1 MTAASIAPL
10 VFLGL
15 FIAWLAYARAR
26 DRDRAARRLAAVRAS
41 WGEPKSIARELG
53 PVARYHAV
61 RWANEGSGVD
71 DGTWRDLGMDAVY
84 AHIDRTASFAGGAR
98 LYDRLRT
105 PAAPLESVRRFDA
118 VATVF
123 GRDARTREA
132 VQSVFASADELGQ
145 SAILDVLFGEL
156 AEPPAM
162 RHVFRVLGALSG
174 LALVGSVALT
184 GSVAIL
190 ARVLLFVLGIACIT
204 VRVIHERR
212 ALGSADAFRRANSLL
227 EVGRRLGLALAMAE
241 CAALEPELGAIRGLI
256 ERLAG
261 LRRASSWLLFD
272 TSGANELVAL
282 VLTYVNAFFL
292 VDLIA
297 LASSLELLRSRRDE
311 LRALFGFVGD
321 LDAALAVASFRAGLP
336 SFTRP
341 EIAPAGAP
349 LELDGAI
356 HPLIPGAIPN
366 GIRVE
371 DRGVLVTGGNMS
383 GKSTLVRTVAINA
396 LLAQTIYTT
405 LTARYR
411 APVVRVRTL
420 MSASDDVQRNRSYYY
435 AELEG
440 AKALL
445 EPSAGETRTLVV
457 LDELF
462 RGTNTSERIGAG
474 KAVLDALVRAG
485 HFVFASTHDRELVG
499 LLEGR
504 FDAYH
509 LGEDVVQG
517 ELVFPYE
524 LRTGPSTTRNAIVLM
539 KMVGFPDRVVEDA
552 TGVVARIEGG

>member
-1 MTAASIAPL
+1 MTATSIVPL
-10 VFLGL
+10 VLLGL
-15 FIAWLAYARAR
+15 FVAWLAYARAR
-26 DRDRAARRLAAVRAS
+26 DRGRAARRLAAVRAS

-61 RWANEGSGVD
+61 RQANEGSGVD
-71 DGTWRDLGMDAVY
+71 DGTWRDSGMDAVY

-105 PAAPLESVRRFDA
+105 PAAPLESVRRFDE

-132 VQSVFASADELGQ
+132 VQLVFASANELGQ
-145 SAILDVLFGEL
+145 SAVLEVLFGEL

-162 RHVFRVLGALSG
+162 RHVFRVFGALSV

-184 GSVAIL
+184 GLAAIL
-190 ARVLLFVLGIACIT
+190 ARVLLFVVGIACIA

-212 ALGSADAFRRANSLL
+212 AFRSADAFRQANSLL
-227 EVGRRLGLALAMAE
+227 DVGRRLGLAIAE
-241 CAALEPELGAIRGLI
+241 CPALEPELGAIRGLL

-261 LRRASSWLLFD
+261 LRRATSWLLFD

-282 VLTYVNAFFL
+282 VLTYVNTFFL
-292 VDLIA
+292 LDLIA
-297 LASSLELLRSRRDE
+297 LASSLELLRSRRGE
-311 LRALFGFVGD
+311 LRTLFGFVGD

-341 EIAPAGAP
+341 EIAPSGAP
-349 LELDGAI
+349 LELEGAV

-371 DRGVLVTGGNMS
+371 NRGVLVTGGNMS

-411 APVVRVRTL
+411 APIVRVRTL

-509 LGEDVVQG
+509 FGEDVVQG